1 MNASGGFVT
10 VNGVRLWVEDTGGSG
25 PPVLFSHGL
34 LWSTRMWDAQVAA
47 LHSRYRCIAWD
58 HRGQGQSDVPNV
70 RAISIEDCYADAVA
84 LIERLGV
91 APVHIIGLSMGG
103 FVAMRLA
110 ARRPDLVRSCVLLE
124 TSAEAEPTENV
135 PKYRTLN
142 RVTRWFGLR
151 LVANRVM
158 PIMFGQTFLTD
169 PARAAERDLW
179 RDRLSGNRRDIW
191 RAVNGV
197 IEREPV
203 MPELARITAPTLIM
217 VGDEDVATVPL
228 KSERIHAAIR
238 GSKLVRI
245 PHAGHSSSIEQPG
258 HVTAAIDAWVARHDT
273 QRPETAD
280 L

>member
-1 MNASGGFVT
+1 VNASGGFVT
-10 VNGVRLWVEDTGGSG
+10 INGVRLWVEDTGGSG

-47 LHSRYRCIAWD
+47 LHSRHRCIAWD

-70 RAISIEDCYADAVA
+70 RSISIEDCYADAVA

-258 HVTAAIDAWVARHDT
+258 HVTAAIDAWVSRIA
-273 QRPETAD
+273 P
-280 L
+280 

>member
-1 MNASGGFVT
+1 
-10 VNGVRLWVEDTGGSG
+10 
-25 PPVLFSHGL
+25 
-34 LWSTRMWDAQVAA
+34 VA
-47 LHSRYRCIAWD
+47 
-58 HRGQGQSDVPNV
+58 
-70 RAISIEDCYADAVA
+70 
-84 LIERLGV
+84 
-91 APVHIIGLSMGG
+91 
-103 FVAMRLA
+103 
-110 ARRPDLVRSCVLLE
+110 
-124 TSAEAEPTENV
+124 
-135 PKYRTLN
+135 
-142 RVTRWFGLR
+142 RWFGLR
-151 LVANRVM
+151 IVANKVM